1 LQQVAFWRIRKGKT
15 MLYYALVCLL
25 VAIFTGALGFSGV
38 AGTATGLAQL
48 LFFLF
53 LALLL
58 ISLVVGLFR
67 RV

>member
-1 LQQVAFWRIRKGKT
+1 MQWVAFWRIRRGKP

-25 VAIFTGALGFSGV
+25 VAIFTGALGFSGI

>member
-1 LQQVAFWRIRKGKT
+1 

-25 VAIFTGALGFSGV
+25 VAIFTGVLGFSGI

>member
-1 LQQVAFWRIRKGKT
+1 

-25 VAIFTGALGFSGV
+25 VAIFTGALGFSGI